1 MNASHKSLVETHA
14 LRLAESLRSRS
25 TFQVVI
31 DCLVHGS
38 ISSTA
43 LIGNIFVLY
52 VVYKSPRLRNVPGLF
67 VVSLAMSDIAMA
79 TLVTPQSFAALI
91 AGRWISGFVAC
102 QLQGFVVIA
111 TVAASLQ
118 TMALMSIDR
127 YFRVV
132 RPMKHR
138 SYFTMPRA
146 RVMAVSVW
154 ILSLLYPVPYVA
166 SGRKYIFHPGK
177 FFCFHEAESTFEADV
192 IYICLCISLAVLSF
206 CYLNVF
212 RHLRL
217 NAKRVKNMRAS
228 FATEDD
234 NTRNISPEEVRLTRT
249 LFVTVLGYLICWTPV
264 VMIDFV
270 EMGVGDWSL
279 SRGIYFF
286 YTNIGLISSSLNPII
301 YGILNKTF
309 RQEYKRIFC
318 FKKLSNQDERW
329 QTQV

>member
-1 MNASHKSLVETHA
+1 MIMRAPEKSPVETHA

-25 TFQVVI
+25 TFQVVLE
-31 DCLVHGS
+31 CLIHGS

-43 LIGNIFVLY
+43 LIGNLFVLY
-52 VVYKSPRLRNVPGLF
+52 VVYKSSRLRNVTGLF

-79 TLVTPQSFAALI
+79 TLVAPQSFAALI
-91 AGRWISGFVAC
+91 AGRWTSGFILC

-118 TMALMSIDR
+118 TMSLMSIDR

-138 SYFTMPRA
+138 IFFTMPRA
-146 RVMAVSVW
+146 RVMAASVW
-154 ILSLLYPVPYVA
+154 ILSLMYPVPYVA
-166 SGRKYIFHPGK
+166 SGRKYTFHPGK

-192 IYICLCISLAVLSF
+192 IYICLCISPAVLSF

-212 RHLRL
+212 RYLRI
-217 NAKRVKNMRAS
+217 NAKRVKNMRGAI
-228 FATEDD
+228 ATTGDR
-234 NTRNISPEEVRLTRT
+234 TRHISSEEIRLTRT

-264 VMIDFV
+264 VIIDFV

-279 SRGIYFF
+279 SRGVYFF

-301 YGILNKTF
+301 YGVLNRTF

-318 FKKLSNQDERW
+318 FKKLSNQEEN
-329 QTQV
+329 

>member
-1 MNASHKSLVETHA
+1 MNASDKSPVETHA

-25 TFQVVI
+25 TSQVVLE
-31 DCLVHGS
+31 CLIHGC

-43 LIGNIFVLY
+43 LIGNLFVLY
-52 VVYKSPRLRNVPGLF
+52 VVYKSSRLRNVTGLF

-79 TLVTPQSFAALI
+79 TLVAPQSFAALV
-91 AGRWISGFVAC
+91 AGRWTSGFIAC

-111 TVAASLQ
+111 TVTASLQ
-118 TMALMSIDR
+118 TMSLMSIDR

-138 SYFTMPRA
+138 SFFTMPRP
-146 RVMAVSVW
+146 RVMAASVW
-154 ILSLLYPVPYVA
+154 ILSLMYPVPYVA

-192 IYICLCISLAVLSF
+192 IYICICISLAVLSF

-212 RHLRL
+212 RYLRL
-217 NAKRVKNMRAS
+217 NAKRVKNMRGAI
-228 FATEDD
+228 ATTGER
-234 NTRNISPEEVRLTRT
+234 TRHISSEEIRLTRT

-264 VMIDFV
+264 VIIDFV

-279 SRGIYFF
+279 PRGVYFF
-286 YTNIGLISSSLNPII
+286 YCNIGLVSSSLNPII
-301 YGILNKTF
+301 YGVLNRTF

-318 FKKLSNQDERW
+318 FKKLSNQDEN
-329 QTQV
+329 

>member
-1 MNASHKSLVETHA
+1 MNVSDNSPVETHA
-14 LRLAESLRSRS
+14 LRLAESLRSRG
-25 TFQVVI
+25 TFQVVLE
-31 DCLVHGS
+31 CLIHGP
-38 ISSTA
+38 IFSTA
-43 LIGNIFVLY
+43 LLGNIFVLY
-52 VVYKSPRLRNVPGLF
+52 VVSKSPRLRNVTGLF

-79 TLVTPQSFAALI
+79 TLVAPQSFAALI
-91 AGRWISGFVAC
+91 AGRWTSGFIAC

-118 TMALMSIDR
+118 TMSLMSIDR

-138 SYFTMPRA
+138 SVFTMPRA
-146 RVMAVSVW
+146 RVMVASVW
-154 ILSLLYPVPYVA
+154 ILSLMYPVPYLA
-166 SGRKYIFHPGK
+166 GGRRYIFHPGK
-177 FFCFHEAESTFEADV
+177 FFCFHEAESTFEAGV

-217 NAKRVKNMRAS
+217 NAKRVKNMRGTH
-228 FATEDD
+228 ATTDD
-234 NTRNISPEEVRLTRT
+234 NTRQISPEEIRLTRT

-264 VMIDFV
+264 VIIDFV

-279 SRGIYFF
+279 SRGVYLF

-301 YGILNKTF
+301 YGVLNRTF
-309 RQEYKRIFC
+309 RREYKRIFC
-318 FKKLSNQDERW
+318 FKRQLSNQDEN
-329 QTQV
+329 